1 MKSKDENAERDD
13 AIQALGELF
22 SKPTGKGSSY
32 HRYVL
37 VQLASGELVFE
48 QEEFDFYF
56 EQAIANAFGQPK
68 PRRRII
74 ATNLP
79 TGKQKRPQTFDQSWI
94 CYPPGSCAEL

>member
-1 MKSKDENAERDD
+1 MKSKDEEANRDG

-37 VQLASGELVFE
+37 VQRASGELVFE
-48 QEEFDFYF
+48 QEEFDFYL
-56 EQAIANAFGQPK
+56 EQAIAKVFGQPK

-74 ATNLP
+74 AVNSP
-79 TGKQKRPQTFDQSWI
+79 TGKQKRLQTFD
-94 CYPPGSCAEL
+94 